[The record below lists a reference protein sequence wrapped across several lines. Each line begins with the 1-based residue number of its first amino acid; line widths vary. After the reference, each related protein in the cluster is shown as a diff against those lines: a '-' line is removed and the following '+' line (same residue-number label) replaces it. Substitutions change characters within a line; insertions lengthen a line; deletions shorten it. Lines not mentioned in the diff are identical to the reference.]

1 MAAELHIFAV
11 PGIPDVTPGADLGV
25 LLADAVT
32 RAGRAIEAGDV
43 FVVAQKIV
51 SKAEGALVRLDEVAP
66 SPLAEQW
73 AAAHG
78 KDPRVVEVILR
89 ESRRIVRMDRGILIA
104 ETHHGFVC
112 ANAGVDA
119 SNVAPGFV
127 TVLPRD
133 PDASAQRLRE
143 RLCWATLSP
152 SARGKSSELRGLA
165 EAPEGAGSPDC
176 AVIISDTFGRPWREG
191 VVNVAL
197 GVAGLRPLIDYR
209 GCMDQYGRPLQST
222 VIALADEL
230 AAAAEIVTR
239 KTARTPVA
247 IVRGAGEWSG
257 EGSGRMLVR
266 AAARDL
272 FR

>member
-11 PGIPDVTPGADLGV
+11 PGIPDITPGAELGA
-25 LLADAVT
+25 LLAEAVT
-32 RAGRAIEAGDV
+32 RAGLAIDAGDV
-43 FVVAQKIV
+43 FVIAQKIV
-51 SKAEGALVRLDEVAP
+51 SKAEGALVRLDEVVP

-78 KDPRVVEVILR
+78 KDPRVVEVIFR

-104 ETHHGFVC
+104 ETRHGFVC

-133 PDASAQRLRE
+133 ADASAERLRDA
-143 RLCWATLSP
+143 LCRATLS
-152 SARGKSSELRGLA
+152 GLPGRA
-165 EAPEGAGSPDC
+165 TLSGSPLEPGC

-191 VVNVAL
+191 AVNVAI

-209 GCMDQYGRPLQST
+209 GCMDPYGRPLQST
-222 VIALADEL
+222 EIALADEL
-230 AAAAEIVTR
+230 AGAAEIVTR

-257 EGSGRMLVR
+257 EGSGRMLLR
-266 AAARDL
+266 EAGRDL